1 MEKERRQ
8 GLLHRELGLRTSI
21 QKEKKKR
28 YKQLYCFSDTRSVFN
43 IFCLYS
49 EEHHSIKRATAHF
62 VKKKKKKVVLN

>member
-21 QKEKKKR
+21 QKEKKK
-28 YKQLYCFSDTRSVFN
+28 DTSNPIVFLTQEVCL
-43 IFCLYS
+43 IFFCLYS

-62 VKKKKKKVVLN
+62 VKKKKK